1 MDNYPDIIERCKQRE
16 QEAQIEFYS
25 LFCKSVYA
33 SCFRILGNAEEA
45 EDIMQETF
53 IKILNN
59 PERYDTDQEGMRRIL
74 NRIAVNAS
82 IDRYR
87 KKKKSRFTELKDN
100 YDYSE
105 DFSEDT
111 ETEIQMKLEAIY
123 RNLSLLPEGYRV
135 ILSLHLIEGMEYQE
149 IAKKLKISAST
160 VRSQFTRAKA
170 KLIELIQN
178 DRIS

>member
-1 MDNYPDIIERCKQRE
+1 
-16 QEAQIEFYS
+16 
-25 LFCKSVYA
+25 
-33 SCFRILGNAEEA
+33 
-45 EDIMQETF
+45 
-53 IKILNN
+53 
-59 PERYDTDQEGMRRIL
+59 
-74 NRIAVNAS
+74 
-82 IDRYR
+82 
-87 KKKKSRFTELKDN
+87 
-100 YDYSE
+100 
-105 DFSEDT
+105 
-111 ETEIQMKLEAIY
+111 MKLEAIY